1 MPRGGH
7 MIRFGKQDLRNI
19 ESATS
24 KEYLI
29 TNGLGGYCT
38 SSICGA
44 NIRKYSA
51 LLVACLNPPT
61 ERRLLVSKLEETL
74 FVGEEKYKLYS
85 NEYIDGT
92 VDEGFLHQQSFE
104 QDFFPTQNFMVNG
117 VFISKKITMAYGHNT
132 TIVKYSIKTNNK
144 AVKFRLDAI
153 VNNRDHHGNTKPGDF
168 KCQQELLQNGVKI
181 GYNINDIELY
191 LKSDKAA
198 YVKNESWLEGMFY
211 SDENAR
217 GLDDFDNH
225 YIPGYFEISLKPNE
239 IQEFFIIASTEDVND
254 LDGESYFLAEA
265 KRKESLIEKLSVKD
279 ELTKILALACDQF
292 IVKRK
297 STATATVIAGYPWFT
312 DWGRDTMIALPGLTL
327 TTGRFDEA
335 KELLITFAKYEK
347 HGLIPNMFPDTG
359 VDPYYNTIDATLWYF
374 VAVHKYLQ
382 YTGEYDFIE
391 ERIFPTL
398 TSMMKH
404 HIHGTIH
411 QIGMDTADYLLR
423 GGNKD
428 IQLTWMDVK
437 IKDWTVTPR
446 QGKAVEINA
455 LWYNA
460 VSIYADLCKKF
471 GQDYFYYEKLAAS
484 IKKSFLNKF
493 WNSKTNYFYDYID
506 DEYYNDQIRPNGIIA
521 LSLPYTIVN
530 EDMALKSIETA
541 FEKLYTTYGL
551 RSLAFDD
558 EEYKGIFI
566 GGIVERDSAYHQG
579 TVWSWLIGPFIT
591 AAGRYYKDKKLC
603 RQLAE
608 PFLDHLKDRCVGN
621 ISENF
626 DGNSPHSARACF
638 AQAWGAAELLR
649 AYVEDVIE

>member
-1 MPRGGH
+1 
-7 MIRFGKQDLRNI
+7 MIRFGKHDLRNI
-19 ESATS
+19 ESASS

-61 ERRLLVSKLEETL
+61 ERRLLLSKLEETL
-74 FVGEEKYKLYS
+74 VIGEEKYKLYS
-85 NEYIDGT
+85 NEYVDGT
-92 VDEGFLHQQSFE
+92 VDNGFLHQQSFE
-104 QDFFPTQNFMVNG
+104 QGFFPMMNFMVNG
-117 VFISKKITMAYGHNT
+117 VFISKKITMDYGYNT
-132 TIVKYSIKTNNK
+132 TVVKYTVKANKK
-144 AVKFRLDAI
+144 AVKLRVEAL
-153 VNNRDHHGNTKPGDF
+153 VNNRDHHGNSKLGDF
-168 KCQQELLQNGVKI
+168 NCYQELLKNGVKI
-181 GYNINDIELY
+181 SYDINDIELY

-198 YVKNESWLEGMFY
+198 YVKDEGWLEEMFY
-211 SDENAR
+211 SDEKER

-225 YIPGYFEISLKPNE
+225 YIPGYFEINLMPNE
-239 IQEFFIIASTEDVND
+239 TLEFSIIASTEGITD
-254 LDGESYFLAEA
+254 LDGEGYFIRESE
-265 KRKESLIEKLSVKD
+265 RKEKLIAKLPAKD
-279 ELTKILALACDQF
+279 ELTEALALACDQF

-297 STATATVIAGYPWFT
+297 STGTATVIAGYPWFT

-327 TTGRFDEA
+327 TTGRYEEA
-335 KELLITFAKYEK
+335 KELLITFAKYVK

-359 VDPYYNTIDATLWYF
+359 LEPYYNTIDATLWYF
-374 VAVHKYLQ
+374 VAVHRYLE
-382 YTGEYDFIE
+382 YTGEYEFIHDK
-391 ERIFPTL
+391 IFPTL
-398 TSMMKH
+398 TSMIKH
-404 HIHGTIH
+404 HIEGTIH
-411 QIGMDTADYLLR
+411 QIGMDKEDFLLK

-460 VSIYADLCKKF
+460 VSIYGDLCKRY
-471 GQDYFYYEKLAAS
+471 GEEYLYYEELAAN
-484 IKKSFLNKF
+484 IKRSFMNKF
-493 WNSKTNYFYDYID
+493 WNPRTSYFFDYID
-506 DEYYNDQIRPNGIIA
+506 GDYYNEQIRPNGIIA

-530 EDMALKSIETA
+530 EDMALKVIETA

-566 GGIVERDSAYHQG
+566 GGIVDRDSAYHQG

-591 AAGRYYKDKKLC
+591 VVSSYSKDKKLC
-603 RQLAE
+603 RQLVE
-608 PFLDHLKDRCVGN
+608 PFLDHLKDKCVGN

-626 DGNSPHSARACF
+626 DGNSPHPARACF

-649 AYVEDVIE
+649 AYVENVIE